1 MSAFLMFFLQIVDT
15 TSTAAVSLPSQKIT
29 FFELLLKGGWIMVPL
44 IILSIIAIAIMLE
57 RWLAIN
63 AASKIEANF
72 FNNIKSMLSN
82 NNVRGAQDFAQ
93 SNNTAIGKVI
103 GEGIGYIGYPYSEIE
118 AYMSDTA
125 NIELSKME
133 KRLNI
138 LSIIAG
144 IAPMLGFV
152 GTISGIIKIFYQIS
166 VTDNISIGVISGG
179 LYEKMITSGTGLIV
193 GIVAF
198 TGYQLLQSKI
208 DRFALRMQ
216 EMVKSFRSVLLQK
229 V

>member
-1 MSAFLMFFLQIVDT
+1 MSHFLLVFLQIVDT
-15 TSTAAVSLPSQKIT
+15 TSTTTVSLPSQKIT
-29 FFELLLKGGWIMVPL
+29 FFELLLKGGWIMLPL
-44 IILSIIAIAIMLE
+44 MILSIIALAIMVE
-57 RWLAIN
+57 RLLAIS
-63 AASKIEANF
+63 AASKVEANF

-82 NNVRGAQDFAQ
+82 GNVRGAQDFAE

-103 GEGIGYIGYPYSEIE
+103 AEGIRYIGYPYSEIE

-133 KRLNI
+133 RRLNI

-152 GTISGIIKIFYQIS
+152 GTISGVIKIFYQIS
-166 VTDNISIGVISGG
+166 ITDNISIGVISGG

-193 GIVAF
+193 GLVAF

-208 DRFALRMQ
+208 DRFALRLQ

-229 V
+229 A

>member
-1 MSAFLMFFLQIVDT
+1 MYLFQMIFLQIVDT
-15 TSTAAVSLPSQKIT
+15 TATAAISLPSQKIT
-29 FFELLLKGGWIMVPL
+29 FFELLLKGGLIMVPL
-44 IILSIIAIAIMLE
+44 LILSIIAIAVMFE
-57 RWLAIN
+57 RYLAIN
-63 AASKIEANF
+63 AASKVEANF

-82 NNVRGAQDFAQ
+82 GNVKGAQDFAD

-103 GEGIGYIGYPYSEIE
+103 AEGIRYIGYPYSEIE

-133 KRLNI
+133 RRLNI

-166 VTDNISIGVISGG
+166 ITDNISIGVISGG
-179 LYEKMITSGTGLIV
+179 LYEKMITSGSGLIV
-193 GIVAF
+193 GLVAF
-198 TGYQLLQSKI
+198 AAYQLLLSKI
-208 DRFALRMQ
+208 C
-216 EMVKSFRSVLLQK
+216 LLYTSPSPRDA
-229 V
+229 

>member
-1 MSAFLMFFLQIVDT
+1 MSPFLLFFLQIVDT
-15 TSTAAVSLPSQKIT
+15 TTTAAVSLPSQKIT
-29 FFELLLKGGWIMVPL
+29 FFEMLLKGGWIMIPL
-44 IILSIIAIAIMLE
+44 IILSIIAIAIML
-57 RWLAIN
+57 
-63 AASKIEANF
+63 
-72 FNNIKSMLSN
+72 KSMLSN

-103 GEGIGYIGYPYSEIE
+103 AEGLGYIGYPYSEIE

-152 GTISGIIKIFYQIS
+152 GTISGI
-166 VTDNISIGVISGG
+166 V
-179 LYEKMITSGTGLIV
+179 
-193 GIVAF
+193 
-198 TGYQLLQSKI
+198 
-208 DRFALRMQ
+208 
-216 EMVKSFRSVLLQK
+216 
-229 V
+229 

>member
-1 MSAFLMFFLQIVDT
+1 MYLFQMIFLQIVDT
-15 TSTAAVSLPSQKIT
+15 TATAAISLPSQKIT
-29 FFELLLKGGWIMVPL
+29 FFELLLKGGLIMVPL
-44 IILSIIAIAIMLE
+44 LILSIIAIAVMFE
-57 RWLAIN
+57 RYLAIN
-63 AASKIEANF
+63 AASKVEANF

-82 NNVRGAQDFAQ
+82 GNVKGAQDFAD

-103 GEGIGYIGYPYSEIE
+103 AEGIRYIGYPYSEIE

-133 KRLNI
+133 RRLNI

-166 VTDNISIGVISGG
+166 ITDNISIGVISGG
-179 LYEKMITSGTGLIV
+179 LYEKMITSGSGLIV
-193 GIVAF
+193 GLVAF
-198 TGYQLLQSKI
+198 AAYQLLLSKI

-229 V
+229 A

>member
-1 MSAFLMFFLQIVDT
+1 MYLFQMIFLQIVDT
-15 TSTAAVSLPSQKIT
+15 TATAAISLPSQKIT
-29 FFELLLKGGWIMVPL
+29 FFELLLKGGLIMVPL
-44 IILSIIAIAIMLE
+44 LILSIIAIAVMFE
-57 RWLAIN
+57 RYLAIN
-63 AASKIEANF
+63 AASKVEANF

-82 NNVRGAQDFAQ
+82 GNVKGAQDFAD

-103 GEGIGYIGYPYSEIE
+103 AEGIRYIGYPYSEIE

-133 KRLNI
+133 RRLNI

-166 VTDNISIGVISGG
+166 ITDI
-179 LYEKMITSGTGLIV
+179 
-193 GIVAF
+193 
-198 TGYQLLQSKI
+198 
-208 DRFALRMQ
+208 
-216 EMVKSFRSVLLQK
+216 SVLVSSQVDFMRK
-229 V
+229 

>member
-1 MSAFLMFFLQIVDT
+1 MY
-15 TSTAAVSLPSQKIT
+15 
-29 FFELLLKGGWIMVPL
+29 G
-44 IILSIIAIAIMLE
+44 
-57 RWLAIN
+57 
-63 AASKIEANF
+63 
-72 FNNIKSMLSN
+72 
-82 NNVRGAQDFAQ
+82 GAQDFAQ

-103 GEGIGYIGYPYSEIE
+103 AEGLGYIGYPYSEIE

-179 LYEKMITSGTGLIV
+179 LYEKMITSGSGLIV

-208 DRFALRMQ
+208 DKFALRMQ